1 MYKTIFSIYNGITI
15 SKDKQYP
22 RPLEIKSRRGNISSM
37 KSALFQKVKTL
48 SQLRQTIRKLKKEGK
63 KIVLCHGVF
72 DLIHPGHI
80 RHLTSAKK
88 YGDIL
93 VITVTADK
101 YIKKGP
107 GRPIFQEALRAEV
120 LSSLNMVDFVA
131 ILNSESA
138 VEAIKALKPDYYV
151 KGPDYKSR
159 KKRSKIPQKL
169 IDETQALQVFGGK
182 TVFTDD
188 IVFSSSK
195 LISEYLSVYPKK
207 TKEYLDDLKNR
218 YSADYIT
225 DRLSTLENLKIIVIG
240 DSIIDQYH
248 YCFPVGKSS
257 KEPLIVH
264 QFMIDENFAGG
275 VLATAN
281 HLASLTKNI
290 HLVSLLGTK
299 KSFEKFILKHLKTNI
314 TPKFFYRT
322 DTSTTVKRRYLD
334 RFTQQKLFQISYLND
349 DPIEPIL
356 EKKINKYLKVEIKK
370 FDFVIVNDFGH
381 GLLTEKLIR
390 TICHEAKYLALNV
403 QSNSANYGF
412 NVITKYPRADFVC
425 IDEHEIRLAA
435 HDKYSDLR
443 FLIKKI
449 YKKMKSTLMIITRG
463 SNGSLSYTEKG
474 GFYETPALTDKVVD
488 RVGAGDALFS
498 IASPCAYKTLETEI
512 IPFIGN
518 VAGAL
523 QIQIV
528 GHRKS
533 IEFATMVKFINRLL
547 I

>member
-1 MYKTIFSIYNGITI
+1 MIGSE
-15 SKDKQYP
+15 
-22 RPLEIKSRRGNISSM
+22 PLVFFLRRGNISSM
-37 KSALFQKVKTL
+37 KSAYLQKIKTL
-48 SQLRQTIRKLKKEGK
+48 SELRQILKKQKKEGK

-138 VEAIKALKPDYYV
+138 VEAIKALKPDFYV

-159 KKRSKIPQKL
+159 KKTPNIPQKL
-169 IDETQALQVFGGK
+169 IEETKALEVSGGK
-182 TVFTDD
+182 IVFTDD
-188 IVFSSSK
+188 NIVFSSSK
-195 LISEYLSVYPKK
+195 LISDYLSVYPQK
-207 TKEYLDDLKNR
+207 TKEYLEDFKIR
-218 YSADYIT
+218 YSSDDIT
-225 DRLSTLENLKIIVIG
+225 DRLSKLDNLKIIVIG

-257 KEPLIVH
+257 KEPIIVH
-264 QFMIDENFAGG
+264 QFMNDENFAGG

-281 HLASLTKNI
+281 HLASLSKNI

-299 KSFEKFILKHLKTNI
+299 KSYENFILKHLKTNI
-314 TPKFFYRT
+314 TPKFFYR
-322 DTSTTVKRRYLD
+322 SVSGTTVKRRYLD
-334 RFTQQKLFQISYLND
+334 GFTQQKLFQISYLND
-349 DPIEPIL
+349 DPIEPVL
-356 EKKINKYLKVEIKK
+356 EKKINKYLKAEIKK
-370 FDFVIVNDFGH
+370 YDLVIVNDFGH

-390 TICHEAKYLALNV
+390 TICHESKYLALNV

-463 SNGSLSYTEKG
+463 PKGALSYTEKG
-474 GFYETPALTDKVVD
+474 GFYETPALTDKIVD

-498 IASPCAYKTLETEI
+498 ITSPCAYKKMETEI

-533 IEFATMVKFINRLL
+533 IEFETMVKFINRLL

>member
-1 MYKTIFSIYNGITI
+1 
-15 SKDKQYP
+15 
-22 RPLEIKSRRGNISSM
+22 M
-37 KSALFQKVKTL
+37 KSAHIQKIKTL
-48 SQLRQTIRKLKKEGK
+48 SQLRQIIRKLKKEGK

-107 GRPIFQEALRAEV
+107 GRPVFQEALRAEV
-120 LSSLNMVDFVA
+120 LSCLNMVDFAA

-151 KGPDYKSR
+151 KGPDYKNR
-159 KKRSKIPQKL
+159 KKRSNIPQKL
-169 IDETQALQVFGGK
+169 IDETQALEESGGK
-182 TVFTDD
+182 IVFTDD
-188 IVFSSSK
+188 LVFSSSK
-195 LISEYLSVYPKK
+195 LISDYLSVYPQK

-225 DRLSTLENLKIIVIG
+225 GRLSEIENLKIIVIG
-240 DSIIDQYH
+240 DAIIDQYH

-264 QFMIDENFAGG
+264 QFMDDENFAGG

-281 HLASLTKNI
+281 HLASLSKNI

-299 KSFEKFILKHLKTNI
+299 KSYENFILKHLKTNI
-314 TPKFFYRT
+314 TPKFFFRT
-322 DTSTTVKRRYLD
+322 DAGTTVKRRYLD
-334 RFTQQKLFQISYLND
+334 GLTQQKLFQISYLKD
-349 DPIEPIL
+349 DSIEPIL
-356 EKKINKYLKVEIKK
+356 EKKINKYLKAEIKK
-370 FDFVIVNDFGH
+370 YDFVLVNDFGH

-425 IDEHEIRLAA
+425 IDEHEMRLAV
-435 HDKYSDLR
+435 HDKYSDLKL
-443 FLIKKI
+443 LIKKI
-449 YKKMKSTLMIITRG
+449 YKKMKSSLMIITRG
-463 SNGSLSYTEKG
+463 PKGSLSYTEKG
-474 GFYETPALTDKVVD
+474 GYCETPALTERVVD

-498 IASPCAYKTLETEI
+498 MTSPCAYNNIEPEI

-518 VAGAL
+518 IAGAL

-533 IEFATMVKFINRLL
+533 IEFVDMVKFINRLL